1 MAIFTKKENTDEEVK
16 VVDAPASDTAAL
28 EANTESPKAMADV
41 VHSGI
46 GSKGL
51 IVPRISEKAGFVAR
65 FNQYVF
71 TIHGKLNKIEVKNA
85 VEKMYG
91 VKIANINMIQVA
103 GKGRQFGRTKGM
115 RSGFKKAM
123 ITLTP
128 ESKKIDIVE
137 PS

>member
-1 MAIFTKKENTDEEVK
+1 MAIFTKKENTEDE
-16 VVDAPASDTAAL
+16 VVVQDTPVTDAPATSD
-28 EANTESPKAMADV
+28 EAKQAPQMMDV
-41 VHSGI
+41 VNSGL

-51 IVPRISEKAGFVAR
+51 IVPRISEKAGYVAR
-65 FNQYVF
+65 FNQYIF

-103 GKGRQFGRTKGM
+103 GKSRRFGRSTGM
-115 RSGFKKAM
+115 RSGFKKAV

-128 ESKKIDIVE
+128 DSKKINIVE
-137 PS
+137 PT